1 MDQELKQ
8 RLIGVAVITAL
19 AAIFIP
25 MLFDNPVDESGQIVN
40 ELTIPE
46 PPVQTFEETAQQLPP
61 PSQPVVEPK
70 ADEAIVQDGEDQYLP
85 LNEEYV
91 EDAGQYTADFR
102 QNYSEVGDVGEGAAP
117 QTQTVQPDTN
127 ASSQAG
133 TPVNAPPTTIA
144 DASADPVQEPLNAPA
159 VPSAAPDAAGWYIQ
173 LGSFSKQENAASLYN
188 KLKADGFPVILD
200 EIRTPAGKAYRLR
213 VGPESDKNRAAT
225 IKSKLDQQHKLK
237 SILTGGAKPGA
248 SETIKSPVQQAD
260 KALPAKAEKSV
271 AVNPPASVRWFV
283 QLGTFTKQEN
293 AIALRDKLRS
303 KGFSVNFDEITTSK
317 GKAYRLRAGPELN
330 KKKAEEMKVK
340 LDKATNS
347 STLLKAE

>member
-46 PPVQTFEETAQQLPP
+46 PPVQTFEETAQQVPP
-61 PSQPVVEPK
+61 AEAVLEQK
-70 ADEAIVQDGEDQYLP
+70 ADDEVIVPDGEDQYLP

-102 QNYSEVGDVGEGAAP
+102 QNYSEIGDLGEGAAP
-117 QTQTVQPDTN
+117 QVQTVQPDTKT
-127 ASSQAG
+127 SSQAG
-133 TPVNAPPTTIA
+133 VSENDPLTTLA
-144 DASADPVQEPLNAPA
+144 DASIDPVQEPLNTPA
-159 VPSAAPDAAGWYIQ
+159 VSSAVPDATGWYIQ
-173 LGSFSKQENAASLYN
+173 LGSFSKQENASTLYN

-213 VGPESDKNRAAT
+213 VGPESDKNKAVT

-237 SILTGGAKPGA
+237 SILTGGSKPAA
-248 SETIKSPVQQAD
+248 SDTLKSPAQQVD
-260 KALPAKAEKSV
+260 KALSAKAEKSV
-271 AVNPPASVRWFV
+271 ADNPPASVRWFV

-293 AIALRDKLRS
+293 AVALRDKLRS

-317 GKAYRLRAGPELN
+317 GKAYRLKAGPELN
-330 KKKAEEMKVK
+330 KKKAEEMKAK
-340 LDKATNS
+340 LDKVTNS

>member
-61 PSQPVVEPK
+61 PPTEAVGEPK
-70 ADEAIVQDGEDQYLP
+70 AEEAIVQDGEDQYLP

-102 QNYSEVGDVGEGAAP
+102 QNYSEVGDVGAGAVP
-117 QTQTVQPDTN
+117 QSQTVQPDSKT
-127 ASSQAG
+127 SSQIGSPENVPLTSVEAL
-133 TPVNAPPTTIA
+133 TPVAPSSNA
-144 DASADPVQEPLNAPA
+144 
-159 VPSAAPDAAGWYIQ
+159 DAAGWYIQ
-173 LGSFSKQENAASLYN
+173 LGSFSKQENASSLYN

-213 VGPESDKNRAAT
+213 VGPESDKNRAVT

-237 SILTGGAKPGA
+237 SILTGGGKPA
-248 SETIKSPVQQAD
+248 AAETLKSPAQQGE

-271 AVNPPASVRWFV
+271 TESPPASVRWFV
-283 QLGTFTKQEN
+283 QLGTFSKQEN

-317 GKAYRLRAGPELN
+317 GKSYRLRAGPELN
-330 KKKAEEMKVK
+330 KKKAEEMKAK

>member
-70 ADEAIVQDGEDQYLP
+70 ADEAIVQEGEDQYLP

-102 QNYSEVGDVGEGAAP
+102 QNYSEVGDVGEGAAE
-117 QTQTVQPDTN
+117 N
-127 ASSQAG
+127 AL
-133 TPVNAPPTTIA
+133 PTTLA
-144 DASADPVQEPLNAPA
+144 DASTNPVQEPLNAPA
-159 VPSAAPDAAGWYIQ
+159 VPSATPDAAGWYIQ
-173 LGSFSKQENAASLYN
+173 LGSFSKQENASSLYN

-260 KALPAKAEKSV
+260 KALPAKTEKSV

-317 GKAYRLRAGPELN
+317 GKSYRLRAGPELN

>member
-61 PSQPVVEPK
+61 PPPTEAIVEPK
-70 ADEAIVQDGEDQYLP
+70 VDEAIVQDGEDQYLP

-91 EDAGQYTADFR
+91 EDAGQYTNDFR

-117 QTQTVQPDTN
+117 QVQTAQPDTKT
-127 ASSQAG
+127 SSQIG
-133 TPVNAPPTTIA
+133 TPENVPLTSVEALTPVAPSSNA
-144 DASADPVQEPLNAPA
+144 
-159 VPSAAPDAAGWYIQ
+159 DAAGWYIQ
-173 LGSFSKQENAASLYN
+173 LGSFSKQENASSLYN

-213 VGPESDKNRAAT
+213 VGPESDKNRATT

-237 SILTGGAKPGA
+237 SILTGGSKTAA
-248 SETIKSPVQQAD
+248 SETLKSPVQQAD
-260 KALPAKAEKSV
+260 KAQPAKSEKSV
-271 AVNPPASVRWFV
+271 ARNPPASVRWFV

-293 AIALRDKLRS
+293 AVALRDKLRS

-330 KKKAEEMKVK
+330 KKKAEEMKAK